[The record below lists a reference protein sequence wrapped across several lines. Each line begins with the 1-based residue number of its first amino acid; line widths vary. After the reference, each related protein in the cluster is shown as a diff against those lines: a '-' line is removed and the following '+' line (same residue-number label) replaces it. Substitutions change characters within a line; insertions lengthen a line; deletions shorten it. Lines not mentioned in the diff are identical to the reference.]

1 MLGTRVW
8 LLAFDDTA
16 DDVARFGSSFSV
28 FFFFFLHTCVFASPS
43 CQATASVWP
52 VQPAAFAVCHSD
64 CISMMD

>member
-28 FFFFFLHTCVFASPS
+28 FFFFFCTRVFLLARLARPQLLCGQSSRLPLLF
-43 CQATASVWP
+43 AIRI
-52 VQPAAFAVCHSD
+52 AFQ
-64 CISMMD
+64 